1 MTPPGHVFIIGA
13 GPGDPGLISARGI
26 RLLSQADVVVYD
38 RAVSAVLRW
47 ARPDAE
53 RIEAGAP
60 AESERSQDA
69 ISMLVAEK
77 AREGLTV
84 AHLKWGD
91 AFVFDS
97 GAKEALFLHE
107 QGVAFE
113 IVPGI
118 PAAIGATAYAG
129 IPLSYP
135 GAGDAIVL
143 LRGHEGETDAAP
155 DVDWEAVARIDGT
168 LVCYGSANQV
178 PAVLRALLENGASED
193 ESAALI
199 YSGTTPAQRTVTGTL
214 GELLQSTQTTA
225 DAVPALLVVGEVACL
240 RDHLRWFDERPLFG
254 RRIVVTRSREQAL
267 ELVDELESLG
277 AQAIQAPTF
286 RLAPAEDPESVDRA
300 AASVDAYEW
309 VVFESATAVTRFLSA
324 LTNGPRD
331 LRALGNVSLCAIGP
345 STAERLA
352 ASGLKA
358 DVVIP
363 EFRVESVGVALA
375 AKAPLVDQHVLI
387 VRPDHLRDSLA
398 EDLARQGA
406 VVTDL
411 VAYRTAPESADSPV
425 VQNLYRMLLE
435 NQVDAVTF
443 TSPTSVRLLA
453 SLIGKEQAAD
463 LLNTTVVAAIGP
475 VTAAAAAELGIHATV
490 VPDTYTVSGLVKA
503 IVEHFTAKV
512 GS

>member
-1 MTPPGHVFIIGA
+1 GAARRRDGPNQERLLRAVQDPMTSRGQVFIIGA

-26 RLLSQADVVVYD
+26 RLLAQADVVVYD

-107 QGVAFE
+107 QGVTFE
-113 IVPGI
+113 VVPGI
-118 PAAIGATAYAG
+118 PVAIGATAYAG
-129 IPLSYP
+129 VPLSYP
-135 GAGDAIVL
+135 GAGDAILL
-143 LRGHEGETDAAP
+143 LRGHEGETDATP
-155 DVDWEAVARIDGT
+155 DVDWESVARIDGT
-168 LVCYGSANQV
+168 LVCYGSGNQI
-178 PAVLRALLENGASED
+178 PGVLRALLENGASAE
-193 ESAALI
+193 EHGALI
-199 YSGTTPAQRTVTGTL
+199 YSGTLPAQRTVTGTL
-214 GELLQSTQTTA
+214 EELLQTTQS
-225 DAVPALLVVGEVACL
+225 DATNNEPALLVVGEVACL
-240 RDHLRWFDERPLFG
+240 REHLRWFDERPLFG

-300 AASVDAYEW
+300 AASIDDYEW
-309 VVFESATAVTRFLSA
+309 VVFESATAVSRFLTA

-331 LRALGNVSLCAIGP
+331 LRAFGHVSICAIGT

-375 AKAPLVDQHVLI
+375 AKAPLRDQHVLI
-387 VRPDHLRDSLA
+387 VR
-398 EDLARQGA
+398 
-406 VVTDL
+406 
-411 VAYRTAPESADSPV
+411 
-425 VQNLYRMLLE
+425 
-435 NQVDAVTF
+435 
-443 TSPTSVRLLA
+443 
-453 SLIGKEQAAD
+453 
-463 LLNTTVVAAIGP
+463 
-475 VTAAAAAELGIHATV
+475 
-490 VPDTYTVSGLVKA
+490 
-503 IVEHFTAKV
+503 
-512 GS
+512 